1 MQAGRSRSKN
11 LKNGE
16 ILEQSGLRRHNLGI
30 IFRALRDSGP
40 LSRAQLA
47 NATGMTKPGVTNIVD
62 ELLDRELL
70 NQGVEESKP
79 DRGRP
84 GVLLSINAQA
94 ASIIVIELRAFYTA
108 IVAFD
113 LLGKEF
119 YRERATTAYNLTPEE
134 RIAEIQ
140 PLLKR
145 AILSAERLTSRTA
158 KIIVVLPAIIDS
170 DLKITSSSLNWEKLE
185 LLQHIKN
192 IVPANLQIE
201 LNTVSKLAA
210 FAEYKYLEKSNIRS
224 KQLLHLELGISPGIA
239 IVQNGEI
246 QEGANLSMGNIAH
259 ISINPSGK
267 LCRCGKI
274 GCIETEIGFKVLI
287 EQTCPDLVKDW
298 SKDTE
303 FYLSEI
309 LRRAENGDI
318 EVTKGIELIAEAVAT
333 TLSLLIPVL
342 DPDAVVLGG
351 YSVRISNLLIPRLN
365 HHLARK
371 NKSTASFTINT
382 SPLDTDAPL
391 LGGYIL
397 AQEELF
403 NSPHLIS

>member
-1 MQAGRSRSKN
+1 MQAGKSRSKN

-40 LSRAQLA
+40 VSRAQLA
-47 NATGMTKPGVTNIVD
+47 KATGMTKPGVTNIVD
-62 ELLDRELL
+62 ELLERELL

-94 ASIIVIELRAFYTA
+94 ASIIVIELRAFHTA

-134 RIAEIQ
+134 RIAEVQ

-145 AILSAERLTSRTA
+145 AIESASRLTSRTA

-170 DLKITSSSLNWEKLE
+170 DSKITSSSLNWEKLE
-185 LLQHIKN
+185 LLEYIRSA
-192 IVPANLQIE
+192 VPDNLPIE
-201 LNTVSKLAA
+201 LNTVAKLAA
-210 FAEYKYLEKSNIRS
+210 FAEYKYLEKTKVQS

-239 IVQNGEI
+239 LVQNGEL

-303 FYLSEI
+303 FYLNEI
-309 LRRAENGDI
+309 IRRSENGNI
-318 EVTKGIELIAEAVAT
+318 EVANGIEIVAEAIAT
-333 TLSLLIPVL
+333 TLSMLIPVL

-351 YSVRISNLLIPRLN
+351 YCVRISQLLMPRLN
-365 HHLARK
+365 HHLASK
-371 NKSTASFTINT
+371 NKNIATFTLNA
-382 SPLDTDAPL
+382 SPLDTDAAL

-403 NSPHLIS
+403 NSPDLIS

>member
-40 LSRAQLA
+40 VSRAQLA
-47 NATGMTKPGVTNIVD
+47 KATGMTKPGVTNIVEELLER
-62 ELLDRELL
+62 ELLD
-70 NQGVEESKP
+70 QGVEESKP

-84 GVLLSINAQA
+84 GVLLSINGQA
-94 ASIIVIELRAFYTA
+94 ASIIVIELRAFHTA

-119 YRERATTAYNLTPEE
+119 YRERATTALNLTPEE
-134 RIAEIQ
+134 RIAEVQ

-145 AILSAERLTSRTA
+145 ALESAARLTSRTA
-158 KIIVVLPAIIDS
+158 KIVVVLPAIIDS

-185 LLQHIKN
+185 ILQYIKKA
-192 IVPANLQIE
+192 IPDSVPVE
-201 LNTVSKLAA
+201 LNTVAKLAA
-210 FAEYKYLEKSNIRS
+210 FAEYKYLEKSKILS

-239 IVQNGEI
+239 LVQNGEI

-274 GCIETEIGFKVLI
+274 GCIETEIGFKILI

-303 FYLSEI
+303 FYLNEI
-309 LRRAENGDI
+309 IRRAEYGDV
-318 EVTKGIELIAEAVAT
+318 EVTNGIEIIAEAVAT

-351 YSVRISNLLIPRLN
+351 YSVRISNLLMPRLN
-365 HHLARK
+365 YHLVRINK
-371 NKSTASFTINT
+371 NLSPFTLNT
-382 SPLDTDAPL
+382 SPLDTGAAL
-391 LGGYIL
+391 FGGYIL

>member
-1 MQAGRSRSKN
+1 
-11 LKNGE
+11 
-16 ILEQSGLRRHNLGI
+16 
-30 IFRALRDSGP
+30 
-40 LSRAQLA
+40 
-47 NATGMTKPGVTNIVD
+47 MTKPGVTNIVD
-62 ELLDRELL
+62 ELLERGLL

-84 GVLLSINAQA
+84 GVLLTVNSQA
-94 ASIIVIELRAFYTA
+94 TSIIVIELRAFHTA

-119 YRERATTAYNLTPEE
+119 YRERATTSYNLTPEE
-134 RIAEIQ
+134 RIAEVE

-145 AILSAERLTSRTA
+145 AIQSAARLTSRTA

-185 LLQHIKN
+185 LLQYVKN
-192 IVPANLQIE
+192 AVPDSVPIE
-201 LNTVSKLAA
+201 LNTVAKLAA
-210 FAEYKYLEKSNIRS
+210 FAEYKYLEKSKQLS
-224 KQLLHLELGISPGIA
+224 KQLLHLELGISSGIA
-239 IVQNGEI
+239 IVQNGEL
-246 QEGANLSMGNIAH
+246 QLGANLSMGNIAH
-259 ISINPSGK
+259 ISINPNGK

-309 LRRAENGDI
+309 IRRAENGD
-318 EVTKGIELIAEAVAT
+318 VNVSKGVELIAESIAT
-333 TLSLLIPVL
+333 TLSFLIPVI

-351 YSVRISNLLIPRLN
+351 YSVRISDLLMPRLN
-365 HHLARK
+365 YHLARK
-371 NKSTASFTINT
+371 NKNVATFTLNT
-382 SPLDTDAPL
+382 SPLDTDAAL